1 MTSFNSDS
9 KKYNIPSELEFPI
22 YLYNS
27 GKNYDAQ
34 KFFGVHSVIID
45 GNKKYIF
52 RVLLTT
58 ILQTLAIALIPSLI
72 DNNYD
77 TFSIKALVIFIVL
90 LIINIP
96 LYFFGVWKSL

>member
-1 MTSFNSDS
+1 MSSLKESFS
-9 KKYNIPSELEFPI
+9 KYNLEI
-22 YLYNS
+22 
-27 GKNYDAQ
+27 KQ
-34 KFFGVHSVIID
+34 KGF
-45 GNKKYIF
+45 KKYIF

-77 TFSIKALVIFIVL
+77 TFTIKALVIFIVL